1 LVRDGLRCP
10 FANEAIPTRTPLMPL
25 RLAFMGSPDFA
36 VPTLEA
42 IIAAGHDVACVYSQP
57 PRPAGRGKQLTRTAV
72 HEAAARRGIDV
83 RTPLNFKTQD
93 DRGAFAA
100 LELDVAVVVAYG
112 LLLPRAILD
121 APRLG
126 CFNLHGSILPRWRGA
141 APIHRAVMAG
151 DTLTGVQVMKMDVG
165 LDTGPVMLTAT
176 TPIAETDTTGDVH
189 DRLSQLGAALMV
201 EGLARLERGDAQLA
215 PQMEEGATYAA
226 KITTAEARI
235 DWTRPAAE
243 VAAHIRGLSPFP
255 GAWFEH
261 DGQRI
266 KVLHALAHA
275 GQGKPGDVLDDMLA
289 IACAAGAVRL
299 TRLQRAG
306 KGQITADEFQRGAR
320 IAKGARLTSEEG
332 R

>member
-1 LVRDGLRCP
+1 M
-10 FANEAIPTRTPLMPL
+10 TL
-25 RLAFMGSPDFA
+25 RLVFMGSPDFA

-57 PRPAGRGKQLTRTAV
+57 PRPAGRGKQLTQTAV
-72 HEAAARRGIDV
+72 HQAAARHGLDV
-83 RTPLNFKTQD
+83 RTPPNFKAQE
-93 DRGAFAA
+93 DRDAFAA
-100 LELDVAVVVAYG
+100 LNLDVAVVVAYG

-151 DTLTGVQVMKMDVG
+151 DTVTGVQVMKMEAG

-176 TPIAETDTTGDVH
+176 TPISESDTTGDVH
-189 DRLSQLGAALMV
+189 DRLAQAGAALMV
-201 EGLARLERGDAQLA
+201 EGLARLERGDAHLTNQTDD
-215 PQMEEGATYAA
+215 GATYAA
-226 KITTAEARI
+226 KITSAEARI

-266 KVLHALAHA
+266 KVLHALADA
-275 GQGKPGDVLDDMLA
+275 GQGEPGPENPGEVLDDMLTV
-289 IACAAGAVRL
+289 ACGSGAVRL

-306 KGQITADEFQRGAR
+306 KGQMTADEFQRGAL
-320 IAKGARLTSEEG
+320 IAKGARLS
-332 R
+332 